1 MTVSAL
7 EKPPS
12 RPVSRP
18 IRKIPLACL
27 NFSRINVRK
36 YKSKDVSSLAATI
49 ASVGLLHPI
58 LVRPDRDG
66 NFEVVA
72 GERRTLAFQK
82 LNKAG
87 HPDTDSIPAVILEP
101 DDDALAIEASLV
113 ENLERL
119 PMEMFN
125 EMDAFVALRN
135 KGRSVADIAQAFGIS
150 EQLVNRR
157 LALGELIPEIKKLY
171 RQGELDGA
179 DVQLLTLATK
189 EKQRAYATAL
199 QTGENVPPRWQLRAW
214 LLGGT
219 EIKTSVALFDPA
231 AYKAPIARDLF
242 GDDSYF
248 SDADE
253 FWHLQNAAIAA
264 LKQSLEASG
273 WTAVHV
279 IDPSE
284 HFQRWHYSP
293 LAKAKG
299 GHVVIDVAGDGSVDT
314 IKGLIHNDD
323 LRRGRK
329 RRGTAAACDADRDG
343 HGSIADSPAVERP
356 ELSEPLA
363 NYIDLVRHSAVRAKL
378 ATTPKLALRLAVA
391 QLIAGSTHWKIES
404 EPRRPANEK
413 IAEALAALPADSA
426 YEQARTQAIAL
437 LPTESAEA
445 EDEQDGEDSSEAALR
460 TPAWDHSRTG
470 VIFGHLQSL
479 SDADVMSL
487 LAAVT
492 AETLALGTEIV
503 DALGA
508 ALNVDVMETWTP
520 NDTFFELIRDK
531 QVLNAML
538 AEMIGK
544 TAAESYL
551 TDTGVKKKAIIR
563 KTLSGDGRKKISGW
577 HPRWMAFPATAYTD
591 RPLTSRRKPAA

>member
-1 MTVSAL
+1 M
-7 EKPPS
+7 
-12 RPVSRP
+12 
-18 IRKIPLACL
+18 
-27 NFSRINVRK
+27 
-36 YKSKDVSSLAATI
+36 
-49 ASVGLLHPI
+49 
-58 LVRPDRDG
+58 
-66 NFEVVA
+66 A
-72 GERRTLAFQK
+72 GERRTLAFRK

-87 HPDTDSIPAVILEP
+87 RPDTDSIPAVILEP

-125 EMDAFVALRN
+125 EMDAFVALRS

-171 RQGELDGA
+171 RQGELEST
-179 DVQLLTLATK
+179 DVQLLTLAAK
-189 EKQRAYATAL
+189 DKQRAYVAAIES
-199 QTGENVPPRWQLRAW
+199 GENVPPRWNLRAW
-214 LLGGT
+214 LLGGA
-219 EIKTSVALFDPA
+219 EIKTSVALFDLA

-264 LKQSLEASG
+264 LRESLHASG

-299 GHVVIDVAGDGSVDT
+299 GHVVIDVTADGRVDT

-323 LRRGRK
+323 LRRGK
-329 RRGTAAACDADRDG
+329 KKGARRAESDDEASDGDAG
-343 HGSIADSPAVERP
+343 GEPVAIGRP

-363 NYIDLVRHSAVRAKL
+363 NYIDLVRHSVVRAKL

-391 QLIAGSTHWKIES
+391 QLIAGSTHWQIES
-404 EPRRPANEK
+404 ETRRPANDK
-413 IAEALAALPADSA
+413 IAQALADLAADTSYEEARAAAVALLPADRS
-426 YEQARTQAIAL
+426 QA
-437 LPTESAEA
+437 
-445 EDEQDGEDSSEAALR
+445 DGEDEPHSDDTALR
-460 TPAWDHSRTG
+460 APGWDHTRTG
-470 VIFGHLQSL
+470 PTLAHLQTL
-479 SDADVMSL
+479 SDADVMRL

-503 DALGA
+503 DALGMA
-508 ALNVDVMETWTP
+508 MNIDVMKTWTP
-520 NDTFFELIRDK
+520 DDTFFELIRDK
-531 QVLNAML
+531 QVLHAML
-538 AEMIGK
+538 AEVIGK
-544 TAAESYL
+544 TAADSYL
-551 TDTGVKKKAIIR
+551 TDTGVKKKALIR
-563 KTLSGDGRKKISGW
+563 KALAGDGREKVTGW
-577 HPRWMAFPATAYTD
+577 QPRWMAFPAAGYTG

>member
-1 MTVSAL
+1 MTATVL
-7 EKPPS
+7 EKSPV
-12 RPVSRP
+12 RPISRP
-18 IRKIPLACL
+18 IRKVPLACL

-36 YKSKDVSSLAATI
+36 YKSKEVSSLAATI
-49 ASVGLLHPI
+49 ASVGLIHPI
-58 LVRPDRDG
+58 LVRPERDG

-72 GERRTLAFQK
+72 GERRTLAFRK

-87 HPDTDSIPAVILEP
+87 RPDTDSIPAVILEP
-101 DDDALAIEASLV
+101 DDDALAIEASLA
-113 ENLERL
+113 ENVERL

-135 KGRSVADIAQAFGIS
+135 KGRSIADIAQAFGIS

-171 RQGELDGA
+171 RQGELEGA
-179 DVQLLTLATK
+179 DVQLLTLAPK
-189 EKQRAYATAL
+189 DRQRAYVAAIES
-199 QTGENVPPRWQLRAW
+199 GENIPPRWKLRAW
-214 LLGGT
+214 LLGGA
-219 EIKTSVALFDPA
+219 EIKTSAALFDLA
-231 AYKAPIARDLF
+231 DYKAPIARDLF

-253 FWHLQNAAIAA
+253 FWKLQNSAIAA
-264 LKQSLEASG
+264 LRESLHASG

-284 HFQRWHYSP
+284 HFQRWNYSP

-299 GHVVIDVAGDGSVDT
+299 GHAVIDVTADGRVDT
-314 IKGLIHNDD
+314 IKGVIHNDD
-323 LRRGRK
+323 LRRGKKKSARK
-329 RRGTAAACDADRDG
+329 ANGEASDDDAASEPVA
-343 HGSIADSPAVERP
+343 IERP

-391 QLIAGSTHWKIES
+391 QLIAGSTHWQIES
-404 EPRRPANEK
+404 ETRRPANDK
-413 IAEALAALPADSA
+413 IAQALADLAADNSYEEVRAAAAALLPADRS
-426 YEQARTQAIAL
+426 QAGD
-437 LPTESAEA
+437 
-445 EDEQDGEDSSEAALR
+445 EDETHSDDTSLR
-460 TPAWDHSRTG
+460 APGWDHTRTG
-470 VIFGHLQSL
+470 LIFAHLQTL
-479 SDADVMSL
+479 SDADVMRL

-503 DALGA
+503 DALGTA
-508 ALNVDVMETWTP
+508 MNIDVMKTWTP
-520 NDTFFELIRDK
+520 DDTFFELIRDK

-538 AEMIGK
+538 AEVIGK

-551 TDTGVKKKAIIR
+551 TDTGVKKKALIR
-563 KTLSGDGRKKISGW
+563 KALTGDDREKVTGW
-577 HPRWMAFPATAYTD
+577 QPRWMAFPAVGYTG